1 MKTKYL
7 QLVSLAAATVAAT
20 LLAAGCA
27 STGYDKG
34 NITAA
39 NIQSASDRIAAL
51 PGQIDT
57 TLASLNG
64 LVTQPQADLRP
75 QYKEF
80 AANVAAVESAAKDLA
95 VSRSNLAAR
104 QKEFFAKW
112 DEELAQIQ
120 NPDIKAR
127 SQSRKEQVSQQLM
140 TIKTSYAQADIV
152 FKPFLADL
160 QDVQK
165 YLSVDLTAGG
175 IAAIKEPVA
184 KASLDAVPLKASLT
198 KLAGDFKALGDAMSS
213 VTPPPAPQ

>member
-1 MKTKYL
+1 MKTKYV
-7 QLVSLAAATVAAT
+7 QLISLAAATVAAT
-20 LLAAGCA
+20 LLATGCA

-51 PGQIDT
+51 PGQIDA

-80 AANVAAVESAAKDLA
+80 AANVADVESAAKDLA
-95 VSRSNLAAR
+95 ASRSNLAAR

-127 SQSRKEQVSQQLM
+127 SQGRKEQVSQQLM

-165 YLSVDLTAGG
+165 YLSVDLTASG
-175 IAAIKEPVA
+175 IAAIKDPVA
-184 KASLDAVPLKASLT
+184 KASQDAVPLKASLT

>member
-7 QLVSLAAATVAAT
+7 QLISLAASAVAAT
-20 LLAAGCA
+20 LLMTGCV

-64 LVTQPQADLRP
+64 LVARPQADLRP

-95 VSRSNLAAR
+95 ASRSNMAAR

-127 SQSRKEQVSQQLM
+127 SQNRKEQVNQQLM

-175 IAAIKEPVA
+175 IAAIKDPVA
-184 KASLDAVPLKASLT
+184 KAGQDAVPLKASLT

-213 VTPPPAPQ
+213 VTPQPAPQ